1 MPGVPDGPVV
11 QSLRIGF
18 RTLYLGTLLLALGWL
33 ASNCRQVPADSQ
45 IVVRRFGQI
54 VRVQPAGLLLAW
66 PRPIEQVD
74 LLPAAARQI
83 ELTVAPQE
91 SATPGAAGTSLTG
104 DGGAVLLR
112 ATLTWHVVDPVAYD
126 LAQAHVV
133 PALNRLFAA
142 SVTTLAAGRSIDD
155 FLVVRSGQEG
165 SPDAAEPM
173 VQAQR
178 QALRGDL
185 VTAINRRLRAL
196 ELQGAP
202 LGVEVTRAD
211 INAQLPPAAKPGFDA
226 VLAATQRVEEGLAAA
241 RTQATLTLQT
251 GDRDH
256 DRILTEARATAE
268 ETVDKARAQ
277 VAAIAALEAGDD
289 PAGRAGLLERL
300 YRDRVTAVLGQ
311 AGHLL
316 AVDPRGGPRLILP
329 GNQPSSN

>member
-1 MPGVPDGPVV
+1 MTGLPDGPVV

-18 RTLYLGTLLLALGWL
+18 RTLYLATLLLALGWT
-33 ASNCRQVPADSQ
+33 ASNCRQVPPDSQ

-83 ELTVAPQE
+83 ELMVAPQE
-91 SATPGAAGTSLTG
+91 DADAGAAGTYLTG
-104 DGGAVLLR
+104 DGGAVLLG

-126 LAQAHVV
+126 QARAHVV

-142 SVTTLAAGRSIDD
+142 SAVTLAAGRSIDE
-155 FLVVRSGQEG
+155 FLVVRSGQDTDG
-165 SPDAAEPM
+165 PM

-185 VTAINRRLRAL
+185 VKEINRRLRAL
-196 ELQGAP
+196 EAQGTP

-211 INAQLPPAAKPGFDA
+211 INAQLPPDAKPGFDA
-226 VLAATQRVEEGLAAA
+226 VLAATQRAEEGLATA

-251 GDRDH
+251 GDREQ
-256 DRILTEARATAE
+256 DRILTEARAEAE
-268 ETVDKARAQ
+268 ETVSKARSQ
-277 VAAIAALEAGDD
+277 IAAIAALGTDAD
-289 PAGRAGLLERL
+289 PAGRSGLLERL
-300 YRDRVTAVLGQ
+300 YRERISAVLGQ
-311 AGHLL
+311 AGHMV
-316 AVDPRGGPRLILP
+316 AVDPQGGPRLVLP
-329 GNQPSSN
+329 GAQP